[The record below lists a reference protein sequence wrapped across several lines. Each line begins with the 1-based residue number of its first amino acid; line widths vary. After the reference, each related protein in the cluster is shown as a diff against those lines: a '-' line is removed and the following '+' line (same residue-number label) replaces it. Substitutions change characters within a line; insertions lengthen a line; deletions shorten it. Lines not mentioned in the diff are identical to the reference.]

1 MLPKRITKPT
11 EKVLAMAMEDTRTK
25 RKATDSDKGSTSTVA
40 SKRTKVTASV
50 DVEQT
55 RTTNKGPSSTS
66 YRATVCTEEEELA
79 RADTITIDSDVSDKS
94 DIEVEDPG
102 ESSET
107 ELSMYIV
114 NELQQQANH
123 NVT

>member
-1 MLPKRITKPT
+1 
-11 EKVLAMAMEDTRTK
+11 MAMEDTGSRTK
-25 RKATDSDKGSTSTVA
+25 WKATESDKASTSTVA

-79 RADTITIDSDVSDKS
+79 RQDAITIDSDVSDKS
-94 DIEVEDPG
+94 DIEVEDAG

-107 ELSMYIV
+107 ELSMYLL
-114 NELQQQANH
+114 EESR
-123 NVT
+123 

>member
-25 RKATDSDKGSTSTVA
+25 RKATDSDKGSTS
-40 SKRTKVTASV
+40 

-79 RADTITIDSDVSDKS
+79 RADAITIDSDVSDKS

-123 NVT
+123 TSNVT